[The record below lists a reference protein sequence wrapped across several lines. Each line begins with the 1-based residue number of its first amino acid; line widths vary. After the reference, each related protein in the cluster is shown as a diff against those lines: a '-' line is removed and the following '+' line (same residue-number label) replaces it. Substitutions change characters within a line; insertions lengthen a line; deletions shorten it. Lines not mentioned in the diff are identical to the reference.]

1 MLRALAALM
10 LAAGVVAMLVG
21 GTFTLQGL
29 GLVGPSSS
37 VMVGDRAWVVNGIAI
52 AAAGAVLVLAGF
64 AIRRAR
70 KRH

>member
-1 MLRALAALM
+1 M

-37 VMVGDRAWVVNGIAI
+37 VMVGDRTWVVNGIAI
-52 AAAGAVLVLAGF
+52 AAAGAVLALAGF
-64 AIRRAR
+64 AVRRAR